1 MKRVLGDKKAIALFI
16 FPAIIIYMFIVFV
29 PIIWSGAY
37 TFFDGVPGIDFN
49 YTGITNFTKLFS
61 DKLFLKSL
69 LTNLKYVGVV
79 VSGQIILG
87 LLVSFLLL
95 FGIKRYN
102 ILARTIIF
110 FPVVLPTVAVAQLF
124 VKIFEIAPQY
134 GLINSILRGLRLD
147 FLIQAWLGQPET
159 ALWAICIA
167 DIWRAMG
174 FYAIIFYV
182 ALIDVSEEIIEAA
195 RLDGAGGFA
204 LVRHILLP
212 LIKPIIGVALVLSV
226 TGTLKVFES
235 IVAMTGGGPGT
246 STNTLT
252 IYMYNLAFKYGHY
265 GYGSTVAMFILI
277 ECLVL
282 AVLINKFF
290 LKSDTA

>member
-1 MKRVLGDKKAIALFI
+1 MERILRDKRAIFLFI
-16 FPAIIIYMFIVFV
+16 FPAIIIYTFIVFI
-29 PIIWSGAY
+29 PIIWSGVY
-37 TFFDGVPGIDFN
+37 TFFDGVPGINFN
-49 YTGITNFTKLFS
+49 YTGITNFVKLFS

-69 LTNLKYVGVV
+69 LTNLQYVAVV

-95 FGIKRYN
+95 FSIKKYN

-124 VKIFEIAPQY
+124 VKIYEIAPQY
-134 GLINSILRGLRLD
+134 GLINSILQALRLD
-147 FLIQAWLGQPET
+147 YLIQPWLGQPET

-167 DIWRAMG
+167 DIWRAIG

-182 ALIDVSEEIIEAA
+182 ALIDVKEEIIEAA
-195 RLDGAGGFA
+195 RLDGASGVA

-252 IYMYNLAFKYGHY
+252 IYMYNLAFKYNHY
-265 GYGSTVAMFILI
+265 GYGSTVAIFILI
-277 ECLVL
+277 ECLL
-282 AVLINKFF
+282 FALIINKLF
-290 LKSDTA
+290 LKDDTA